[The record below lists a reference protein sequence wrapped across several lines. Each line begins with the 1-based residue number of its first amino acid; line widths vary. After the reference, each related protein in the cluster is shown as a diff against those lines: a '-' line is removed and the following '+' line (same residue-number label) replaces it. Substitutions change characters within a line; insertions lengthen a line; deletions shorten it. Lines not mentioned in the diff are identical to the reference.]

1 MKAIIQTLWPEFK
14 KYKSRIIVALLLG
27 LVISGAKF
35 YNAPLIKN
43 LEQVWSSNDNIKI
56 YQIPILIAA
65 LWVVA
70 AIARYFHMYL
80 MILTAEEVALN
91 LRRQLMH
98 KYLSL
103 NLSFFQNFVRGSGG
117 LISRLLNDIYIVQTG
132 FRRLADVIREPF
144 LTILSFGYL
153 VYIDWKL
160 TLFLILA
167 LPIIS
172 TVSRRMARSIR
183 KYSARNQE
191 AMEDITQTI
200 KESLDGT
207 RIVQAFNLQPELKNR
222 FEREADNYI
231 QSREKIISREEST
244 GPISESLVAVLIAG
258 VLIYIGFRI
267 RSGAWIVGDFLSFFA
282 AAIFLSDSVKK
293 IQDSYIKI
301 QQASV
306 ALERLRDILDSTDEI
321 HDPESPEKFPE
332 DWKEIEFKNVSF
344 SYENKKV
351 LNGVNLTISRGEKV
365 ALVGT
370 SGAGKSTMINLLPRF
385 FDPTDG
391 EIRIGGVPLNHLKV
405 NELRSHVALVTQ
417 DVFLFSDSVS
427 RNIQSG
433 DFSKDDSSVES
444 AAKLANAHDF
454 ISKNEQGYEARV
466 GDRGSLFSGGEKQ
479 RISIARAI
487 FKDAP
492 ILILDEA
499 TSALDSQSEVE
510 VQRGLDQLMKG
521 RTALII
527 AHRLSTIRDC
537 DRIVVMDKGQIVEM
551 GTHQELMDK
560 KGGYFQF
567 IELQSHL

>member
-1 MKAIIQTLWPEFK
+1 M
-14 KYKSRIIVALLLG
+14 
-27 LVISGAKF
+27 
-35 YNAPLIKN
+35 
-43 LEQVWSSNDNIKI
+43 
-56 YQIPILIAA
+56 
-65 LWVVA
+65 
-70 AIARYFHMYL
+70 
-80 MILTAEEVALN
+80 
-91 LRRQLMH
+91 
-98 KYLSL
+98 
-103 NLSFFQNFVRGSGG
+103 
-117 LISRLLNDIYIVQTG
+117 
-132 FRRLADVIREPF
+132 
-144 LTILSFGYL
+144 
-153 VYIDWKL
+153 
-160 TLFLILA
+160 
-167 LPIIS
+167 
-172 TVSRRMARSIR
+172 
-183 KYSARNQE
+183 
-191 AMEDITQTI
+191 
-200 KESLDGT
+200 
-207 RIVQAFNLQPELKNR
+207 
-222 FEREADNYI
+222 
-231 QSREKIISREEST
+231 
-244 GPISESLVAVLIAG
+244 
-258 VLIYIGFRI
+258 
-267 RSGAWIVGDFLSFFA
+267 
-282 AAIFLSDSVKK
+282 
-293 IQDSYIKI
+293 
-301 QQASV
+301 
-306 ALERLRDILDSTDEI
+306 
-321 HDPESPEKFPE
+321 
-332 DWKEIEFKNVSF
+332 
-344 SYENKKV
+344 
-351 LNGVNLTISRGEKV
+351 